1 MLLIMLLTN
10 ARNRRPTFISMHA
23 CIITVVRLMK
33 LGLFILDMVFASVTQ
48 YKPEYKKKLMNALIT
63 VELH

>member
-1 MLLIMLLTN
+1 
-10 ARNRRPTFISMHA
+10 
-23 CIITVVRLMK
+23 MK

-63 VELH
+63 VELHWRPMCYASSI